1 LSTPSILLSPGRRS
15 PACERGQSLVELALL
30 LPVILFVAMGV
41 LDLGRAMYAYVAV
54 SNAAQ
59 AGAEFAARNPTY
71 NASAVTDAALY
82 EGGAFLQSQ
91 SGSIVVVANE
101 ENGSQVRVVRV
112 TVRYEFT
119 PINPVLFSVT
129 MPIQVTA
136 AAPM

>member
-1 LSTPSILLSPGRRS
+1 M
-15 PACERGQSLVELALL
+15 
-30 LPVILFVAMGV
+30 ILFVAMGV

-54 SNAAQ
+54 SSAAQ
-59 AGAEFAARNPTY
+59 AGAEYAARNATY
-71 NASAVTDAALY
+71 NASGVTDAVLN

-119 PINPVLFSVT
+119 PIIPVLFSAT